1 MDKDLYATLEQ
12 MLEPLRVQQQL
23 RAELELPGDS
33 YWFQRPQR
41 QFPPKAIVQPE
52 DYDGGE
58 RLSLA
63 ITQTA
68 LSARDQKALVQRWCT
83 LLPTLANVR
92 TLWFQSKVTQE
103 MFEAACA
110 MPGLRGLYIK
120 WSAISSLAPLATLR
134 SLTHLHLGG
143 APSATGLEALARL
156 PDLIDLELHNV
167 RAAADLSFLQGLE
180 GLRALDLAGDGNSL
194 KPLKLESLAPLAA
207 MTGLERLSLSTIRVA
222 DGSLAPLAAL
232 PKLRWL
238 GLSNAF
244 PMAEVARLAG
254 RRPDVECGLFEPS
267 EGPVASIACKSCKQ
281 HRLHMPTGKGLPWLC
296 ETCDAERLARH
307 VAEFEAIRAAAAA

>member
-1 MDKDLYATLEQ
+1 MDKDLKEALDHL
-12 MLEPLRVQQQL
+12 LEPLRIQQQL

-33 YWFQRPQR
+33 YWYHRPQR
-41 QFPPKAIVQPE
+41 NFPPKAIVQPD

-68 LSARDQKALVQRWCT
+68 LSAREQKALVQRWCE
-83 LLPTLANVR
+83 LLPTLSNVR
-92 TLWFQSKVTQE
+92 TLWFQSKVTQP

-110 MPGLRGLYIK
+110 MPALEGLYVK
-120 WSAISSLAPLATLR
+120 WSGITSLAPLAGLR
-134 SLTHLHLGG
+134 TLTHFHLGG
-143 APSATGLEALARL
+143 APSATGLEALAAL
-156 PDLIDLELHNV
+156 PGLVDLEIHNV
-167 RAAADLSFLQGLE
+167 RAAADLGFVQGLG
-180 GLRALDLAGDGNSL
+180 GLRALSLAGESNSL
-194 KPLKLESLAPLAA
+194 KPLVLPSLAPLAA
-207 MTGLERLSLSTIRVA
+207 LAGLERLSLSTLRVE

-238 GLSNAF
+238 GLCNAF

-254 RRPDVECGLFEPS
+254 RRPDVECDLFAPS
-267 EGPVASIACKSCKQ
+267 SGPVASIACKKCKGKT
-281 HRLHMPTGKGLPWLC
+281 LHQTTGKGLPWLC

-307 VAEFEAIRAAAAA
+307 VAEFEAIRAAAAG